1 MSLTSRML
9 IAIAAG
15 AIAATSLSGD
25 YHYVEPAQEIVY
37 TVQHGDTL
45 WSIAKENCSDAENI
59 LEVIHD
65 IKTNNDITAEIHPGQ
80 QIILHR

>member
-1 MSLTSRML
+1 MTISKKIL

-15 AIAATSLSGD
+15 TVAMAGISGD
-25 YHYVEPAQEIVY
+25 THFTEPAQEIVY

-45 WSIAKENCSDAENI
+45 WNIAEKHVSDNENI

-65 IKTNNDITAEIHPGQ
+65 IKKNNDITSEIHPGQ
-80 QIILHR
+80 QIILRR

>member
-1 MSLTSRML
+1 MSIAQKIL

-15 AIAATSLSGD
+15 AIAVTSISGD
-25 YHYVEPAQEIVY
+25 YHFTEPAQKIVY

-45 WSIAKENCSDAENI
+45 WSIAKENYSDADNI

-65 IKTNNDITAEIHPGQ
+65 IKERNDITAEIYPGQ
-80 QIILHR
+80 QIILHK

>member
-1 MSLTSRML
+1 MSIAQKIL

-15 AIAATSLSGD
+15 AIAVTSISGD
-25 YHYVEPAQEIVY
+25 YHFTEPAQKIVY

-45 WSIAKENCSDAENI
+45 WSIAKENYPADNI

-65 IKTNNDITAEIHPGQ
+65 IKERNDITAEIYPGQ
-80 QIILHR
+80 QIILHK

>member
-1 MSLTSRML
+1 MSVTSRLL

-15 AIAATSLSGD
+15 AIAATSISGD
-25 YHYVEPAQEIVY
+25 CHFVEPAQEVVY

-45 WSIAKENCSDAENI
+45 WSIAKENCTDAENI